1 MNGSVRRFL
10 ATEAPGDRAA
20 AVERVMAAT
29 QHLSPEAQEQAVKSL
44 GPPDQGTTN
53 VLWLVVVA
61 GLVLVILAAVGGLIA
76 WSGNGQAQTDKLVTV
91 ITTALAGLVGLFVP
105 SPVQSG
111 SG

>member
-1 MNGSVRRFL
+1 MRRFL
-10 ATEAPGDRAA
+10 ATDSPGERAA

-53 VLWLVVVA
+53 VLWLVVVV
-61 GLVLVILAAVGGLIA
+61 GLVLVILAAVAGLIA
-76 WSGNGQAQTDKLVTV
+76 WAGNGNAQTDKLVTV

-111 SG
+111 KG